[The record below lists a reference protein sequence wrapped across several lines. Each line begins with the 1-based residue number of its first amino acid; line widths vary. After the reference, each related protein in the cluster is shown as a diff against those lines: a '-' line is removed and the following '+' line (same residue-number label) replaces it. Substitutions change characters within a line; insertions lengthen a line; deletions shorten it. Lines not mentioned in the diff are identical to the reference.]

1 MSFNDEVPSPEELAE
16 DYRSSLE
23 DLSVNSRWEITN
35 LTVIAKENIHA
46 AQAISKV
53 IEEHIQKTPP
63 LRKLPALYLLDSIA
77 KNVGTPYTLFFGRN
91 LYRTFMDAY
100 SLVEGPVRRKL
111 EEMLQ
116 TWKQPVPGSTSS
128 NPLFPAETTR
138 KIDNALIKARTAA
151 VQQQQKQM
159 KQDNA
164 RFGIVQQPGPA
175 AVNPGPY
182 RSTPTPPTNGH
193 GQAGPYNPPPQNF
206 DARGEQSGNKATVGS
221 IGSIGP
227 NKPQNVN
234 TYIQPQPTAPQDAP
248 PLQGT
253 QHSHYQQ
260 IAAQLGLT
268 APNLLANIPT
278 TDALLNDIRP
288 LITTTQARF
297 AENPWDAE
305 IQKRLK
311 ALLDLQTIL
320 STQQL
325 PTDQLS
331 QIRDQLSR
339 IAISVHVPAP
349 PQSQVHQIPTLQA
362 AAPPSLNMNQGPNLA
377 TLLSQ
382 YSNNHAPAANNSR
395 NQTPPNISGPV
406 PATKGLFESL
416 ISAGLL
422 KASSTPPS
430 SSGTKPSTPLNPGYY
445 QSGLTKAPTPSV
457 TSAAAGFIVHW
468 ETVGVELNSA
478 SLKTPRPH
486 FVSILNDSLPN
497 KCGSCARRF
506 TNNEQGKK
514 DKAAHLDW
522 HFRVHQRIADSS
534 KHAQFR
540 SWYVGEEEWIK
551 FREDEDDSNTT
562 SLGQTHQGTDLDA
575 STQEASSQNYIPAP
589 NDAALSSLTCPV
601 CKEKFNTVWHPDA
614 EDWVLMD
621 AIQSG
626 GRIYHASCFA
636 EISKESAGTAS
647 RGSTPDTSISKGK
660 RKADQDL
667 ASIISKIKKEK

>member
-1 MSFNDEVPSPEELAE
+1 MSFNEEVPSPEELAE

-53 IEEHIQKTPP
+53 IEEHIQKTSP

-100 SLVEGPVRRKL
+100 SLVESPVRRKL

-164 RFGIVQQPGPA
+164 RFGLGQPSA
-175 AVNPGPY
+175 AANANAGPY
-182 RSTPTPPTNGH
+182 RSTPTPPMLANGQ
-193 GQAGPYNPPPQNF
+193 GQPGPYGPPQGDQLANRGTPQPPP
-206 DARGEQSGNKATVGS
+206 
-221 IGSIGP
+221 P
-227 NKPQNVN
+227 
-234 TYIQPQPTAPQDAP
+234 AP
-248 PLQGT
+248 PSQDPAPIQSLPHT
-253 QHSHYQQ
+253 NYQQ
-260 IAAQLGLT
+260 LAAHLGLGG
-268 APNLLANIPT
+268 ANLLGKVPT

-288 LITTTQARF
+288 LISTTQTRF
-297 AENPWDAE
+297 AENPWDIE
-305 IQKRLK
+305 VQKRLK

-325 PTDQLS
+325 PSDQLS
-331 QIRDQLSR
+331 QIKDQLSR
-339 IAISVHVPAP
+339 IAISVHVPPTIPNLPPASSAP
-349 PQSQVHQIPTLQA
+349 VAQGTNLA
-362 AAPPSLNMNQGPNLA
+362 ALLNQFSKPQGPPIPARASNTLPAMLNLP
-377 TLLSQ
+377 TIPLNSGTGP
-382 YSNNHAPAANNSR
+382 APAKN
-395 NQTPPNISGPV
+395 
-406 PATKGLFESL
+406 LFESL

-422 KASSTPPS
+422 KPGSSTPQPPAAS
-430 SSGTKPSTPLNPGYY
+430 KPSTPLNAELLL
-445 QSGLTKAPTPSV
+445 SGLMGAQLPSIIQG
-457 TSAAAGFIVHW
+457 TSSGSNVNW
-468 ETVGVELNSA
+468 ETLDVELNSA
-478 SLKTPRPH
+478 SLKITRPH

-506 TNNEQGKK
+506 TNTEQGRKE
-514 DKAAHLDW
+514 KAAHLDW
-522 HFRVHQRIADSS
+522 HFRVHQRISDSA

-540 SWYVGEEEWIK
+540 SWYVGEEDWIK
-551 FREDEDDSNTT
+551 FREDEEYSSATAA
-562 SLGQTHQGTDLDA
+562 GQTARTSDQNTV
-575 STQEASSQNYIPAP
+575 STAQESNSQNYVPVP
-589 NDAALSSLTCPV
+589 NDPTMSNITCPV
-601 CKEKFNTVWHPDA
+601 CKEKFATVLHPDT

-621 AIQSG
+621 AIKSG

-636 EISKESAGTAS
+636 EISKETPPTSAAAAAATVAAIS
-647 RGSTPDTSISKGK
+647 RGSTPEHNSNTISKGK

-667 ASIISKIKKEK
+667 ASIINKMKKEK

>member
-53 IEEHIQKTPP
+53 IEEHIQKISP

-151 VQQQQKQM
+151 VQRQQEQM

-164 RFGIVQQPGPA
+164 RLGIGQQLSQA
-175 AVNPGPY
+175 AANPGPY

-193 GQAGPYNPPPQNF
+193 GHTGPYNPPPSQSF
-206 DARGEQSGNKATVGS
+206 DGRAEQPGNKVT
-221 IGSIGP
+221 
-227 NKPQNVN
+227 
-234 TYIQPQPTAPQDAP
+234 PQPTTTQDTPSLPGA
-248 PLQGT
+248 
-253 QHSHYQQ
+253 QHSKYQQ
-260 IAAQLGLT
+260 LAVQLGLA

-288 LITTTQARF
+288 LIATTQARF
-297 AENPWDAE
+297 AENPWDTE

-349 PQSQVHQIPTLQA
+349 PQPQAHQLPVLQT
-362 AAPPSLNMNQGPNLA
+362 APPPQLNISQGPNLA
-377 TLLSQ
+377 SLLSQ
-382 YSNNHAPAANNSR
+382 YSNTQLPAVNNARSQTPLGAPASA
-395 NQTPPNISGPV
+395 PSG
-406 PATKGLFESL
+406 AKSLFESL

-422 KASSTPPS
+422 KTGSTPPS
-430 SSGTKPSTPLNPGYY
+430 SSGTKPSTPLNQGYY
-445 QSGLTKAPTPSV
+445 QSGLTKAPTPSAV
-457 TSAAAGFIVHW
+457 STTTGFAVHW
-468 ETVGVELNSA
+468 ETLGVELNTA
-478 SLKTPRPH
+478 ALKIPRLH

-506 TNNEQGKK
+506 SNNEQGKK

-551 FREDEDDSNTT
+551 FREDEDDPNTIA
-562 SLGQTHQGTDLDA
+562 SGQSQQGTDVDT

-589 NDAALSSLTCPV
+589 NDAALSNLTCPV

-626 GRIYHASCFA
+626 SRIYHASCFA

>member
-53 IEEHIQKTPP
+53 IEEHIQKTSP

-164 RFGIVQQPGPA
+164 RFGIGQQPGPA

-193 GQAGPYNPPPQNF
+193 GQAGPYNPPPPQNF
-206 DARGEQSGNKATVGS
+206 DGRVEQPGNKAT
-221 IGSIGP
+221 
-227 NKPQNVN
+227 
-234 TYIQPQPTAPQDAP
+234 PQPTATQDTP
-248 PLQGT
+248 SLQGT
-253 QHSHYQQ
+253 QHPNLQQ

-297 AENPWDAE
+297 AENPWDTE
-305 IQKRLK
+305 IRKRLK

-349 PQSQVHQIPTLQA
+349 PPPALQPA
-362 AAPPSLNMNQGPNLA
+362 PPPSLNINQGPNLA
-377 TLLSQ
+377 SLLSQ
-382 YSNNHAPAANNSR
+382 YSNT
-395 NQTPPNISGPV
+395 QTPAINNARTQTPSNIPGSV
-406 PATKGLFESL
+406 PPGTKGLFESL

-430 SSGTKPSTPLNPGYY
+430 SSGTKPSTPLNTGYY
-445 QSGLTKAPTPSV
+445 QPKLTKTPTPGAIS
-457 TSAAAGFIVHW
+457 TTAGFTVHW
-468 ETVGVELNSA
+468 EAVGVELNSA

-562 SLGQTHQGTDLDA
+562 IPGQSHQGTDLDT

-589 NDAALSSLTCPV
+589 NDAALSNLTCPV

-626 GRIYHASCFA
+626 ARIYHASCFA
-636 EISKESAGTAS
+636 EISKEITGIAS

>member
-1 MSFNDEVPSPEELAE
+1 MSYNDDVPSPEELAE

-53 IEEHIQKTPP
+53 IEEHIQKTSP

-128 NPLFPAETTR
+128 NPLFPADTTR

-164 RFGIVQQPGPA
+164 RFGIGQQSGPA
-175 AVNPGPY
+175 AAAAANPGPY

-193 GQAGPYNPPPQNF
+193 GQTGPYNPPPPQNF
-206 DARGEQSGNKATVGS
+206 DGRVEQPGNKAT
-221 IGSIGP
+221 
-227 NKPQNVN
+227 
-234 TYIQPQPTAPQDAP
+234 PQPSAPQDAP
-248 PLQGT
+248 SIQGA
-253 QHSHYQQ
+253 QHPNYQQ
-260 IAAQLGLT
+260 LAAQLGLT

-288 LITTTQARF
+288 LISTTQARF
-297 AENPWDAE
+297 AENPWDTE

-339 IAISVHVPAP
+339 IAISVHVPAQP
-349 PQSQVHQIPTLQA
+349 PAQAHQIPTLQPA
-362 AAPPSLNMNQGPNLA
+362 PPPSLNIGQGPNLA
-377 TLLSQ
+377 SLLSQ
-382 YSNNHAPAANNSR
+382 YSNNQAPIVNNTR
-395 NQTPPNISGPV
+395 NQAQSNITASIPSG
-406 PATKGLFESL
+406 AKNLFESL
-416 ISAGLL
+416 VSAGLL
-422 KASSTPPS
+422 KTNQTPPS
-430 SSGTKPSTPLNPGYY
+430 SSGTKPNTPLNAGYY
-445 QSGLTKAPTPSV
+445 QSGLTKTPTPSAIST
-457 TSAAAGFIVHW
+457 TSGFTVHW
-468 ETVGVELNSA
+468 ETLGVELNSA
-478 SLKTPRPH
+478 SLKTPRPN
-486 FVSILNDSLPN
+486 FVSILNESLPN

-551 FREDEDDSNTT
+551 FREDEDDSNAAIP
-562 SLGQTHQGTDLDA
+562 GQSNQGTDLDTSA
-575 STQEASSQNYIPAP
+575 QEGSRQNYIPAP
-589 NDAALSSLTCPV
+589 NDAALSNLTCPV
-601 CKEKFNTVWHPDA
+601 CKEKFNTVWHTDA

-626 GRIYHASCFA
+626 SRIYHASCFA
-636 EISKESAGTAS
+636 EISKESTGVAS

>member
-1 MSFNDEVPSPEELAE
+1 MSFNDDVPSPEELAE

-53 IEEHIQKTPP
+53 IEEHIQKTSP

-159 KQDNA
+159 KQDSA
-164 RFGIVQQPGPA
+164 RFGVGQQPGTVA
-175 AVNPGPY
+175 TNPGPY

-193 GQAGPYNPPPQNF
+193 GQTGPYNPPPPQNF
-206 DARGEQSGNKATVGS
+206 DGRVEPLV
-221 IGSIGP
+221 
-227 NKPQNVN
+227 NKP
-234 TYIQPQPTAPQDAP
+234 TPQPTVSQDAA

-253 QHSHYQQ
+253 QHPNYQQ
-260 IAAQLGLT
+260 LAAQLGLT
-268 APNLLANIPT
+268 APNILANIPT

-288 LITTTQARF
+288 LIATTQTRF
-297 AENPWDAE
+297 AENPWDTE

-339 IAISVHVPAP
+339 IAISVHVPP
-349 PQSQVHQIPTLQA
+349 PPPPHPPVAAQPRQLASLQPG
-362 AAPPSLNMNQGPNLA
+362 PPPHTQLGLGQGPNLA
-377 TLLSQ
+377 SLLTQ
-382 YSNNHAPAANNSR
+382 FSNAQPPVANNAR
-395 NQTPPNISGPV
+395 NPARPNIPGSAPPG
-406 PATKGLFESL
+406 AKDLFESL

-422 KASSTPPS
+422 KAGSTPPS
-430 SSGTKPSTPLNPGYY
+430 TSGTKPSTPLNPSYF
-445 QSGLTKAPTPSV
+445 QKTPTPSAIS
-457 TSAAAGFIVHW
+457 TAAGLSVHW
-468 ETVGVELNSA
+468 ETLPVELNSA
-478 SLKTPRPH
+478 SLKIPRPH
-486 FVSILNDSLPN
+486 FVSILNESLPN

-506 TNNEQGKK
+506 TNNDQGKK

-551 FREDEDDSNTT
+551 FREDEDDSNATMA
-562 SLGQTHQGTDLDA
+562 GQTHQGADPDA

-589 NDAALSSLTCPV
+589 NDAALSNLTCPV

-626 GRIYHASCFA
+626 NRIYHASCFA
-636 EISKESAGTAS
+636 EISKESAGPVS

-667 ASIISKIKKEK
+667 ASIISKINKKEK

>member
-1 MSFNDEVPSPEELAE
+1 MSFNDDVPSPEDLAE

-53 IEEHIQKTPP
+53 IEEHIQKTSP

-100 SLVEGPVRRKL
+100 SLVESPVRRKL

-164 RFGIVQQPGPA
+164 RFGIGQPPGA
-175 AVNPGPY
+175 TTASPGPY

-193 GQAGPYNPPPQNF
+193 GQTGPYNPPPPQNF
-206 DARGEQSGNKATVGS
+206 DGRVEQPV
-221 IGSIGP
+221 
-227 NKPQNVN
+227 NKP
-234 TYIQPQPTAPQDAP
+234 TPQPPTPQDPAS
-248 PLQGT
+248 LHGT
-253 QHSHYQQ
+253 QRPNYQQ
-260 IAAQLGLT
+260 LAAQLGLA

-288 LITTTQARF
+288 LIATTQTRF

-349 PQSQVHQIPTLQA
+349 AAPQAHLITALQSGQPPPPTLN
-362 AAPPSLNMNQGPNLA
+362 SSHGPNLA
-377 TLLSQ
+377 SLLTK
-382 YSNNHAPAANNSR
+382 YSNTQAPAVNSSR
-395 NQTPPNISGPV
+395 NPSNIPGSTP
-406 PATKGLFESL
+406 PATKSLFESL

-422 KASSTPPS
+422 KPNSTPPL
-430 SSGTKPSTPLNPGYY
+430 SSGPKPNTPLNASYLI
-445 QSGLTKAPTPSV
+445 SGLTKTPTPS
-457 TSAAAGFIVHW
+457 TIPTAAGFSVHW
-468 ETVGVELNSA
+468 ETLGVELSSA
-478 SLKTPRPH
+478 SLKTPRPQ

-551 FREDEDDSNTT
+551 FREDEDDSNATVA
-562 SLGQTHQGTDLDA
+562 GQSHQGTDLDT
-575 STQEASSQNYIPAP
+575 STQESSSQNYIPAP
-589 NDAALSSLTCPV
+589 NDAALSNLTCPV

-636 EISKESAGTAS
+636 EISKESTGTAS
-647 RGSTPDTSISKGK
+647 RGSTPDNSVSKGK

-667 ASIISKIKKEK
+667 ASIISKINKKEK

>member
-53 IEEHIQKTPP
+53 IEEHIQKTSP

-100 SLVEGPVRRKL
+100 SLVESPVRRKL

-128 NPLFPAETTR
+128 NPLFSAETTR

-159 KQDNA
+159 KQDSA
-164 RFGIVQQPGPA
+164 RFGLGQPA
-175 AVNPGPY
+175 AAANANAGPY
-182 RSTPTPPTNGH
+182 RSTPTPPMLANGH
-193 GQAGPYNPPPQNF
+193 SQPGPYGPPQGDHLVN
-206 DARGEQSGNKATVGS
+206 RGT
-221 IGSIGP
+221 P
-227 NKPQNVN
+227 
-234 TYIQPQPTAPQDAP
+234 QPQPPSQDP
-248 PLQGT
+248 TPIQSLPHT
-253 QHSHYQQ
+253 NYQQ
-260 IAAQLGLT
+260 LAAHLGLGG
-268 APNLLANIPT
+268 ANILGSAPT
-278 TDALLNDIRP
+278 TDALLSDIRP
-288 LITTTQARF
+288 LISTTQTRF
-297 AENPWDAE
+297 AENPWDTE
-305 IQKRLK
+305 VQKRLK

-325 PTDQLS
+325 PSDQLS
-331 QIRDQLSR
+331 QIKDQLSR
-339 IAISVHVPAP
+339 IAISVHVPPTIPNIP
-349 PQSQVHQIPTLQA
+349 P
-362 AAPPSLNMNQGPNLA
+362 
-377 TLLSQ
+377 
-382 YSNNHAPAANNSR
+382 APAAPVAQGTNLAALLGQFSKP
-395 NQTPPNISGPV
+395 QGPPL
-406 PATKGLFESL
+406 PARASSALPAILNLPTIPLNGGSAPAPAKNLFESL

-422 KASSTPPS
+422 KQGSSTPQPPAAS
-430 SSGTKPSTPLNPGYY
+430 KPSTPLNAELLL
-445 QSGLTKAPTPSV
+445 SGLMGAQLPSILQ
-457 TSAAAGFIVHW
+457 AATGSTVNW
-468 ETVGVELNSA
+468 ETLDVGLNSA
-478 SLKTPRPH
+478 SLKLNRPH

-506 TNNEQGKK
+506 TNTEQGKK
-514 DKAAHLDW
+514 EKAAHLDW

-540 SWYVGEEEWIK
+540 SWYVGEEDWIK
-551 FREDEDDSNTT
+551 FREDEEYS
-562 SLGQTHQGTDLDA
+562 SVVAGSQTAQA
-575 STQEASSQNYIPAP
+575 SDQNPAAATQEASSENYVPVP
-589 NDAALSSLTCPV
+589 NDPALSNITCPV
-601 CKEKFNTVWHPDA
+601 CKEKFATVLHPDT

-636 EISKESAGTAS
+636 EISKETAASASSAAAAAAAIS
-647 RGSTPDTSISKGK
+647 RGSTPDNNTIGRGK

-667 ASIISKIKKEK
+667 ASIINKIKKEK